1 LKSKKSIVLI
11 NQDSGYLMIDIVN
24 HICENYDETTL
35 IAGKLIERGTKLND
49 KVGLEWITEYKRN
62 SLLSKF
68 FSWFLGFFQ
77 ALYLIGFKYKA
88 AELFIVSNPPFAVFI
103 PLFFNRRFKLLIF
116 DIYPDVLV
124 NSISWFKYTPIAAGW
139 RQLNKIIFKRAEK
152 IYTIGEGLKATLEQY
167 VNSDKIEVVPLWTN
181 NDFIYSIPRKNNI
194 FLKEKSF
201 ENNFIVLYSGNLGKT
216 QHPEIIIELAKWLK
230 SINDLHFVIIGSGS
244 EKNLLEDRIKTENI
258 HNVSMFNWQD
268 PSLLPHTFSSAHI
281 AIITSGSQ
289 VNNLSIPSK
298 TFNFMSVGVP
308 ILGISSPNS
317 ELGKLIQK
325 YKIGAC
331 FDSNEVKEI
340 SEFILKLKGDFNLY
354 NFYAENSLKTSKIF
368 TIENV
373 NRFL

>member
-1 LKSKKSIVLI
+1 
-11 NQDSGYLMIDIVN
+11 MIDIVN
-24 HICENYDETTL
+24 HISENYDETTL
-35 IAGKLIERGTKLND
+35 IAGKLIERGTKLKD
-49 KVGLEWITEYKRN
+49 RVGLDWIAEYRRN

-77 ALYLIGFKYKA
+77 ALYLVGFKYKSS
-88 AELFIVSNPPFAVFI
+88 ELFIVSNPPFAVFI
-103 PLFFNRRFKLLIF
+103 PLFFRRKFKLLIF

-124 NSISWFKYTPIAAGW
+124 NSISWFKFTPIAVSW
-139 RQLNKIIFKRAEK
+139 RQLNKIVFKRAEK

-167 VNSDKIEVVPLWTN
+167 VSSDKIEVVPLWTN
-181 NDFIYSIPRKNNI
+181 NDFIYSIPRENNV

-216 QHPEIIIELAKWLK
+216 QHPEIILELAKWLK
-230 SINDLHFVIIGSGS
+230 SKSDLHFVIIGSGS
-244 EKNLLEDRIKTENI
+244 EKLLLEDRIKIENI
-258 HNVSMFNWQD
+258 QNVSMFNWQD
-268 PSLLPHTFSSAHI
+268 PSLLPHTFSSGHI
-281 AIITSGSQ
+281 AIVTSGSQ

-317 ELGKLIQK
+317 ELGKLIHK

-331 FDSNEVKEI
+331 FDPSEVNEI
-340 SEFILKLKGDFNLY
+340 AAFILKLKEDLDLY
-354 NFYAENSLKTSKIF
+354 NFYSENSLSTSKLF